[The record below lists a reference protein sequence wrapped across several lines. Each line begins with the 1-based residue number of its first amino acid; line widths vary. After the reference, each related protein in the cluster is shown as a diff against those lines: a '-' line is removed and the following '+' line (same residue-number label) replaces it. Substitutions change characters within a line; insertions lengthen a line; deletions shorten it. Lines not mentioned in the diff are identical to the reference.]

1 MLHLNKFYRS
11 GYYGENIIAE
21 RKLEN
26 GIWHMTT
33 ELVPNNV
40 TNNQISNRAVVFG
53 NGLHRKQFNVAHLLN
68 KKSGLLGSG
77 TLQIY
82 ACNAFYRDYTPDF
95 LVVTDRVIADQVVRS
110 GYTHDNIVYA
120 RVDLTLEF
128 PKRFYLIPHDTY
140 SDAGT
145 TAIYLAAFDG
155 HKRVYMIGFD
165 NQDTPN
171 YNNNVYAGTSGY
183 DTLRTTISD
192 TKWINDKATVF
203 TVYDDVDFV
212 LVTETG
218 RQTLPEEWK
227 YIPNLRQLSFR
238 AMTLEADL

>member
-1 MLHLNKFYRS
+1 MLNLNKFYRS
-11 GYYGENIIAE
+11 TYFGENIIAE

-40 TNNQISNRAVVFG
+40 NNNQISNRAVVFG
-53 NGLHRKQFNVAHLLN
+53 NGIQRKSFDVAHLLT
-68 KKSGLLGSG
+68 KKSGLLGAD
-77 TLQIY
+77 TLQVY
-82 ACNAFYRDYTPDF
+82 ACNAFHRDYTPDF
-95 LVVTDRVIADQVVRS
+95 LVVTDRRIADQVVRS

-155 HKRVYMIGFD
+155 HKRVYMVGFD
-165 NQDTPN
+165 NQDTPG
-171 YNNNVYAGTSGY
+171 YNNNIYAGTLGY
-183 DTLRTTISD
+183 DSLRTTISD

-203 TVYDDVDFV
+203 RVYDDVDFV
-212 LVTETG
+212 LVSETG
-218 RQTLPEEWK
+218 RQTIPEEWK
-227 YIPNLRQLSFR
+227 YFSNLRQLSFR
-238 AMTLEADL
+238 DMVLEADL